1 LNELRIAGAHQAIT
15 ASKSASDKDRQRHVS
30 DRGAIMVRH
39 LTNQRFSEV
48 AIRFCGGERRL
59 KYLEKFM
66 ACGAEQSHSTAI
78 AKGFVRSCN
87 SFTLSSRD
95 FTSLIAN

>member
-1 LNELRIAGAHQAIT
+1 
-15 ASKSASDKDRQRHVS
+15 
-30 DRGAIMVRH
+30 MVRH

-59 KYLEKFM
+59 KYLEQFM